1 MVEDFIKKG
10 SERVKKEDVEKV
22 VKNEEVIK
30 NRVKELE
37 GKLQKG
43 IKEDLSLLISLIKDY
58 WNDEYKVVPWRT
70 IALVVFALLYL
81 INPLDLIPDFSLPFG
96 LFDDLAVLGFV
107 LASVKDDLEDYKRWK
122 NSSKGKKKE
131 GT

>member
-30 NRVKELE
+30 NRVEELE

-70 IALVVFALLYL
+70 IALIVFALLYL
-81 INPLDLIPDFSLPFG
+81 INPLDLIPDLSLPFG

-107 LASVKDDLEDYKRWK
+107 LASVKEDLEDYKRWK
-122 NSSKGKKKE
+122 TSKGDKKE

>member
-10 SERVKKEDVEKV
+10 SEKVKKEDVEKV

-70 IALVVFALLYL
+70 IALIVFALLYL
-81 INPLDLIPDFSLPFG
+81 INPLDLIPDLNLPFG

-122 NSSKGKKKE
+122 TSKGEKKE